1 MNLIDFFDRAAA
13 HHPAR
18 TFIVF
23 EGRHWAY
30 GEVSELATR
39 IACSALLAAAASV
52 VQAQG
57 FPSKPIRVI
66 VPYTA
71 GGVVDVIARSVG
83 ERMAQTT
90 GQPSVIENRVGAVGS
105 IGTEVVA
112 RAAPDGYTLV
122 LASSSHTTNISLYS
136 KLPWHPVTSFAPVAM
151 VGVIPNV
158 ILVHPS
164 VPAKTL
170 AEFVAY
176 AKSRPG
182 QINYASAGAGTS
194 VHLAAEL
201 LQQVADIKLVHIPY
215 KGQPEAVTALITGEV
230 SMMPLTMALAKA
242 RVLAGQARPLAVTTP
257 KRSSALPDLPTVAES
272 GYSGCEVSTWFGYLA
287 PAGTPAEIVNELNT
301 EINAALKHPDVVKK
315 LVALGAE
322 LDPGTPQA
330 FGKFLEADMA
340 RWARV
345 IKQAGIKA
353 D

>member
-1 MNLIDFFDRAAA
+1 MQRFRFVLASLALA
-13 HHPAR
+13 LA
-18 TFIVF
+18 
-23 EGRHWAY
+23 GQ
-30 GEVSELATR
+30 VS
-39 IACSALLAAAASV
+39 
-52 VQAQG
+52 AQP
-57 FPSKPIRVI
+57 FPSKPIKVI
-66 VPYTA
+66 VPYSA

-83 ERMAQTT
+83 DRMGQSM
-90 GQPSVIENRVGAVGS
+90 GQPSVIENRIGAAGG
-105 IGTEVVA
+105 IGTEAVA
-112 RAAPDGYTLV
+112 RSAPDGYTLV
-122 LASSSHTTNISLYS
+122 VASPSHTVNISLYS
-136 KLPWHPVTSFAPVAM
+136 KLSWHPITSFAPVAM

-182 QINYASAGAGTS
+182 KLNFASAGAGSS

-201 LQQVADIKLVHIPY
+201 LKQVAQIDLVHIPY
-215 KGQPEAVTALITGEV
+215 KGQPEAVTALITGDV
-230 SMMPLTMALAKA
+230 AMMPLTMALAKA
-242 RVLAGQARPLAVTTP
+242 RIQSGQARPLAVTTP
-257 KRSSALPDLPTVAES
+257 KRSPALPDMPTVSES
-272 GYSGCEVSTWFGYLA
+272 GYPGYEVSTWFGYLA
-287 PAGTPAEIVNELNT
+287 PAGTPPEIVNRLNA
-301 EINAALKHPDVVKK
+301 EINAALRSPEVEKK

>member
-1 MNLIDFFDRAAA
+1 MFQL
-13 HHPAR
+13 
-18 TFIVF
+18 
-23 EGRHWAY
+23 
-30 GEVSELATR
+30 R
-39 IACSALLAAAASV
+39 IACAALFAVITCAA
-52 VQAQG
+52 QAQG
-57 FPSKPIRVI
+57 YPSKPIRVV
-66 VPYTA
+66 VPYPA

-83 ERMAQTT
+83 ERMAQTI
-90 GQPSVIENRVGAVGS
+90 GQPSVVENKVGAAGS
-105 IGTEVVA
+105 IGTEAVA
-112 RAAPDGYTLV
+112 RSAPDGYTLV
-122 LASSSHTTNISLYS
+122 LASPSHTVNISLYS
-136 KLPWHPVTSFAPVAM
+136 KLPWHPLKSFAPVAM

-170 AEFVAY
+170 AEFIAY

-182 QINYASAGAGTS
+182 QINYASAGAGSS

-201 LQQVADIKLVHIPY
+201 LEQMAQIKLVHIPY

-242 RVLAGQARPLAVTTP
+242 RVQAGQARPLAVTTP
-257 KRSSALPDLPTVAES
+257 KRSSALPDLPTVSES
-272 GYSGCEVSTWFGYLA
+272 GYPGYEVSTWFGYLA
-287 PAGTPAEIVNELNT
+287 PAGTPPEIVNKLNA
-301 EINAALKHPDVVKK
+301 EINSALKHPDVQKK

-330 FGKFLEADMA
+330 FGKFLEADMN
-340 RWARV
+340 RWAAV

>member
-1 MNLIDFFDRAAA
+1 MTGLRFACASVLLAVAAAA
-13 HHPAR
+13 H
-18 TFIVF
+18 
-23 EGRHWAY
+23 
-30 GEVSELATR
+30 
-39 IACSALLAAAASV
+39 
-52 VQAQG
+52 AQP
-57 FPSKPIRVI
+57 FPSKPIRI
-66 VPYTA
+66 IAPYPP

-83 ERMAQTT
+83 ERMTQTT
-90 GQPSVIENRVGAVGS
+90 GQPNIVENRVGAAGS
-105 IGTEVVA
+105 IGTEAVA

-122 LASSSHTTNISLYS
+122 VASPSHTVNISLYS
-136 KLPWHPVTSFAPVAM
+136 KLTWHPLTSFAPIAM

-176 AKSRPG
+176 AKARPD
-182 QINYASAGAGTS
+182 QLNYASAGAGSS

-201 LQQVADIKLVHIPY
+201 LEQMAQIKLVHIAY

-230 SMMPLTMALAKA
+230 AMMPLTMALAKA
-242 RVLAGQARPLAVTTP
+242 RIQAGQARPLAVTTP
-257 KRSSALPDLPTVAES
+257 RRSSALPDLPTVAES
-272 GYSGCEVSTWFGYLA
+272 GYPGYEVSTWFGYLA
-287 PAGTPAEIVNELNT
+287 PAGTPPDVVARLNAEINS
-301 EINAALKHPDVVKK
+301 ALKHPEVQQR

-322 LDPGTPQA
+322 LDPGTPQDFA
-330 FGKFLEADMA
+330 KFLAADMT